1 MVELVLFFECILE
14 QCLEKNR
21 ERAAAYCKLLRCGD
35 TGDTASRVGF
45 AQPARFFC
53 AVFGEEGKMALEIR
67 DPADSRH
74 HSNLLSGKSHGLQI
88 RAAFVYNLHVGK
100 VRPSS
105 TGWSGPSFGFTA
117 NLRKRFYNSED
128 VWRSWR
134 RSFGLVLHYEGRSP
148 SISRCRWGSCT
159 STSPT

>member
-105 TGWSGPSFGFTA
+105 TGWSERTKFWFH
-117 NLRKRFYNSED
+117 SESPEE
-128 VWRSWR
+128 VLQFRRCLAVMASVFRSC
-134 RSFGLVLHYEGRSP
+134 LAL
-148 SISRCRWGSCT
+148 
-159 STSPT
+159 